1 MANRHLVII
10 PTYNEIENLPII
22 VGRLFE
28 YNSNVDLLIVDDNSP
43 DGTGKLADEL
53 ATKDKRVTVLHRTEK
68 NGLGRAYLAGF
79 KKAFERGYEFVIEM
93 DADGSHR
100 PEDLPKLIA
109 QDADLVIGS
118 RWTKGGKTE
127 NWPFSRILIS
137 RTGNIYV
144 RLMLGAKIK
153 DATAGFRVYRSSLLQ
168 KIDLDSIAS
177 QGYSFQVEMTW
188 ASLRAGATVREVPIV
203 FVERVIGSSKMTTAI
218 VFEALWLVTKLGFTR
233 VFKG

>member
-28 YNSNVDLLIVDDNSP
+28 NNNNVDLLIVDDNSP
-43 DGTGKLADEL
+43 DGTGKLADEM
-53 ATKDKRVTVLHRTEK
+53 AGKDKRVTVLHRTEK

-79 KKAFERGYEFVIEM
+79 KKAFERGYEYVIEM

-127 NWPFSRILIS
+127 NWPISRKLIS
-137 RTGNIYV
+137 RTGNLYV
-144 RLMLGAKIK
+144 RIMLGAKIK

-168 KIDLDSIAS
+168 KIDLDSISS

-203 FVERVIGSSKMTTAI
+203 FVERVIGASKMTTAI
-218 VFEALWLVTKLGFTR
+218 VIEALWLVTKLGFAR
-233 VFKG
+233 VFKR